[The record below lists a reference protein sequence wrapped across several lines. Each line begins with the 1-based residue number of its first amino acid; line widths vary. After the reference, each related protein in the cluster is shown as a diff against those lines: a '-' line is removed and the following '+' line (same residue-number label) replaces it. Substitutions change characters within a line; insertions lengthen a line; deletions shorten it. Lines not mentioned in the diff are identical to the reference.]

1 MVGEGAVYS
10 SLDAESTEL
19 SWKVISS
26 IYGVGVGIC
35 AVLAIIEFTGVA
47 KGVADFTNSWLM
59 FVPFVP
65 CCFYGLARL
74 YLQKPQPPPA
84 TLESKKER

>member
-26 IYGVGVGIC
+26 IYGVGVVIC
-35 AVLAIIEFTGVA
+35 AALAIIELAGWH
-47 KGVADFTNSWLM
+47 ADTFRNAWLM

-65 CCFYGLARL
+65 CWLYGLARL
-74 YLQKPQPPPA
+74 YLQPRSPPA
-84 TLESKKER
+84 ALESKKER

>member
-26 IYGVGVGIC
+26 IYGVGVVIC
-35 AVLAIIEFTGVA
+35 AALAIVELAGWH
-47 KGVADFTNSWLM
+47 ADTFKNAWLM

-65 CCFYGLARL
+65 CFVYGMARL
-74 YLQKPQPPPA
+74 YLQPQPPS
-84 TLESKKER
+84 TRNEESKKER

>member
-26 IYGVGVGIC
+26 IYGVGVVIC
-35 AVLAIIEFTGVA
+35 AGLAIIELAGWH
-47 KGVADFTNSWLM
+47 ADTFRNAWLM

-65 CCFYGLARL
+65 CCVYGLARL
-74 YLQKPQPPPA
+74 YLQKSQPPPA
-84 TLESKKER
+84 ALESKKER

>member
-1 MVGEGAVYS
+1 MYS

-35 AVLAIIEFTGVA
+35 AALAIIEYTGVA

-65 CCFYGLARL
+65 CFLYGLARL
-74 YLQKPQPPPA
+74 YLQPQSPST
-84 TLESKKER
+84 TLKESKKER